1 MLHCHVSITLSKP
14 SNSINIKQDNV
25 CEASIELFENATYT
39 AWKKKKKNVASWA
52 QKYVQKCVKFLKLCK
67 QK

>member
-14 SNSINIKQDNV
+14 FNSINIKQDNV

-39 AWKKKKKNVASWA
+39 AWKKKKEK
-52 QKYVQKCVKFLKLCK
+52 KKK
-67 QK
+67 

>member
-14 SNSINIKQDNV
+14 FNSINIKQDNV

-39 AWKKKKKNVASWA
+39 AWKKKKKVTEMLLVEHKNMYENV
-52 QKYVQKCVKFLKLCK
+52 
-67 QK
+67 